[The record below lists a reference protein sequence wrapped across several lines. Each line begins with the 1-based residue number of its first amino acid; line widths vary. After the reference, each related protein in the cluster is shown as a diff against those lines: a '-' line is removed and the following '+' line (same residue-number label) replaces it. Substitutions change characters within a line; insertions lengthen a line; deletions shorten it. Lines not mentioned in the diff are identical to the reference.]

1 MCPSVRAHETTRLGS
16 QWGCPLY
23 SLRVIFHRSQSISST
38 ARTVFQ
44 SFGAAILAT
53 LICFP
58 LFAQG
63 NLGRI
68 LGTITD
74 ASGGSVAGATVTI
87 LDVQRGASRTL
98 TTDQSGQYVAPDLV
112 PGTYT
117 VRAESKGFRT
127 VEHTGLLLEV
137 GKDIRV
143 DLTLQPGEQSQTL
156 TVTGESPMVETT
168 NATLGGTLSNQTIN
182 DLPLNGR
189 NYINLLTLRPGVTI
203 YPGGGADTRSA
214 NGSRSE
220 DIGYLIDGLRGD
232 EAYTGESVL
241 NAPIPAG
248 DSASSLPIDAIQEFN
263 TEENPKAE
271 FGWKPG
277 AIVNAGLKSGTNTI
291 HGTAFAFG
299 RTTSLDARNFFDNA
313 PTPKN
318 PIALEQFGA
327 SVGGPIK
334 KDKLFYFA
342 NYEGQ
347 RYSVGSTYTT
357 DAPVTVAQPGG
368 GGAGC
373 STLTTGN
380 CSTSLIDACND
391 VLVTPGASISPLSAH
406 IAGLNPTTCARLPTN
421 FTAGPNESLFP
432 ENSGANPN
440 GIILGLVS
448 TNQQDNGVGKVD
460 YVINS
465 TNSISGMYFNG
476 RGGGIWND
484 RSDQPGL
491 PWMSNLQGRSQL
503 GEGSWTWTPKS
514 DFVNEFRVG
523 YSRFAESFLSVDA
536 NINPLAYGINTGV
549 TDPRFFGFPIIVIN
563 PFNGTF
569 RLGGNWPKIT
579 GPDGSIQVLDHV
591 SVVKGNHAL
600 KFGGEFIH
608 NTANP
613 FITQNGKGNIRF
625 KGLENFLEGNLK
637 NSPPLSSIL
646 LGDPARHLHNQ
657 QYAAFAQD
665 DWRVTPRLTV
675 NLGLRYEF
683 TSVPI
688 DSNNQLGNF
697 LPSVG
702 LVQVGHGVNS
712 IFNPDHKNFS
722 PRLGLAWDIQ
732 GNGKTVLRAGG
743 NIMYET
749 LPFNVFIAVA
759 NLLGLNQVPTGAATV
774 VNGVT
779 TPGTGTINVFTS
791 QLPGTGVLT
800 PRWQAQT
807 GACATGST
815 ACGSIFPTTP
825 ACGDGLTV
833 IPPGQTVPVTDPSPC
848 STEAVNPNLRSPYIS
863 TWTISLQRAITANLS
878 LELAYVGN
886 HGTKLPGLVNINQP
900 AAGSAY
906 GAAEIS
912 TCNSSLGN
920 TIPPSL
926 GGNLSG
932 LFSCDPSEAS
942 PAAAQANRPY
952 TLNGKFAYLG
962 QINQL
967 SNLDFSNYNGLQV
980 TLTQRASHGLS
991 FVAGYTYSHA
1001 LDEASSTYNADWL
1014 PVSSANPRLMYGT
1027 SDFDRT
1033 HVLTFSATYAIPG
1046 IKAPA
1051 QLLEGWEINT
1061 IVTLESGAPWSP
1073 ADLSNDFPGTDQI
1086 DELNTFGQYWNF
1098 TGNHADFKS
1107 GPHPIQCWS
1116 GYGGSAL
1123 AGCLQGAAIPNVP
1136 VTAPPAACSRAAT
1149 TTGGMNTLLN
1159 VGCYF
1164 QGNSVL
1170 TPPALGTIGNS
1181 TRNIFRD
1188 SGFRNLDL
1196 SVTKMFKYKERLTAQ
1211 FRAEFFNVL
1220 NHPEFANPFGPAGA
1234 GLNDPSIGYSGNF
1247 GCGCITPDQAAPNP
1261 VLGSGGARSIQLGLK
1276 LIY

>member
-1 MCPSVRAHETTRLGS
+1 LDVCHGLSFCPPKDKTKFSMGVFMN
-16 QWGCPLY
+16 
-23 SLRVIFHRSQSISST
+23 SLRLVFKQSQIR
-38 ARTVFQ
+38 ARTVFRYF
-44 SFGAAILAT
+44 SAAILVT
-53 LICFP
+53 LICSP
-58 LFAQG
+58 VFAQG

-74 ASGGSVAGATVTI
+74 ASGGSVSGATVTI
-87 LDVQRGASRTL
+87 IDVQRGASRTL
-98 TTDQSGQYVAPDLV
+98 TTDPAGQYVAPDLV

-117 VRAESKGFRT
+117 VRAEAKGFST
-127 VEHTGLLLEV
+127 IEHTGLLLEV

-143 DLTLQPGEQSQTL
+143 DLTVQPGEQSQTV
-156 TVTGESPMVETT
+156 TVTGELPMVETT

-299 RTTSLDARNFFDNA
+299 RTTSLDARNFFDHA

-357 DAPVTVAQPGG
+357 TAPVTVPLPGENS
-368 GGAGC
+368 GC
-373 STLTTGN
+373 STLAAGN
-380 CSTSLIDACND
+380 CQTSIIDACND
-391 VLVTPGASISPLSAH
+391 VIASGGTISPLSAH
-406 IAGLNPTTCARLPTN
+406 IAGLNPTTCVRMPTN
-421 FTAGPNESLFP
+421 FTPGANESLFP
-432 ENSGANPN
+432 ENNGANPN

-465 TNSISGMYFNG
+465 SHSLSGMYFNG

-484 RSDQPGL
+484 RADQPGSAWL
-491 PWMSNLQGRSQL
+491 SNLQGRTQL

-514 DFVNEFRVG
+514 SLVNEFRVG
-523 YSRFAESFLSVDA
+523 YSRFAESFLSVDS

-563 PFNGTF
+563 PFNGSF

-591 SVVKGNHAL
+591 SVVKGKHAF

-608 NTANP
+608 NSANP
-613 FITQNGKGNIRF
+613 FITQNGKGNLRF
-625 KGLENFLEGNLK
+625 KGLENFLQGNLK
-637 NSPPLSSIL
+637 DSAPLSSIL

-683 TSVPI
+683 SSVPI

-702 LVQVGHGVNS
+702 LVQVGHGENS
-712 IFNPDHKNFS
+712 VFNPDHRNFS
-722 PRLGLAWDIQ
+722 PRLGLAWDVQ
-732 GNGKTVLRAGG
+732 GNGKTVIRAGG

-779 TPGTGTINVFTS
+779 TPGTGNINVFTS
-791 QLPGTGVLT
+791 QLLGTGVLT
-800 PRWQAQT
+800 PSWNAQT
-807 GACATGST
+807 GACVTGSAT
-815 ACGSIFPTTP
+815 CGSIFPTTP
-825 ACGDGLTV
+825 ACGDGLN
-833 IPPGQTVPVTDPSPC
+833 GDPSPC

-863 TWTISLQRAITANLS
+863 TWTVTLQRAITANLS
-878 LELAYVGN
+878 LEVAYVGN
-886 HGTKLPGLVNINQP
+886 HGTKLPGLANINQP
-900 AAGSAY
+900 ALGSAY
-906 GAAEIS
+906 PAGEI
-912 TCNSSLGN
+912 TYCNSNPGTFPLAV
-920 TIPPSL
+920 
-926 GGNLSG
+926 GGNPLAP
-932 LFSCDPSEAS
+932 FSCDVSDAS
-942 PAAAQANRPY
+942 AVQAQTMRPF
-952 TLNGKFAYLG
+952 TLNGKYPYLG

-1033 HVLTFSATYAIPG
+1033 HVFTFSATYAIPA

-1051 QLLEGWEINT
+1051 QLLQGWEINS

-1086 DELNTFGQYWNF
+1086 DELNSFGQYWNF
-1098 TGNHADFKS
+1098 TGNHTDFKS
-1107 GPHPIQCWS
+1107 GPHPIPCWS

-1123 AGCLQGAAIPNVP
+1123 AGCPEGAPGSGA
-1136 VTAPPAACSRAAT
+1136 VTTLTDPPAACRTAAAT
-1149 TTGGMNTLLN
+1149 QGQLNTLYN
-1159 VGCYF
+1159 TGCYF

-1196 SVTKMFKYKERLTAQ
+1196 SVTKIFKYKERLTAQ

>member
-1 MCPSVRAHETTRLGS
+1 MGVFMNSFRLVFKQS
-16 QWGCPLY
+16 QI
-23 SLRVIFHRSQSISST
+23 R
-38 ARTVFQ
+38 ARTVFRYF
-44 SFGAAILAT
+44 SAAILAT
-53 LICFP
+53 LICSP
-58 LFAQG
+58 VFAQG

-74 ASGGSVAGATVTI
+74 ASGGSVSGATVTI
-87 LDVQRGASRTL
+87 IDVQRGASRTL
-98 TTDQSGQYVAPDLV
+98 TTDPAGQYVAPDLV

-117 VRAESKGFRT
+117 VRAEAKGFST
-127 VEHTGLLLEV
+127 IEHTGLLLEV

-143 DLTLQPGEQSQTL
+143 DLTVQPGEQSQTV
-156 TVTGESPMVETT
+156 TVTGELPMVETT

-357 DAPVTVAQPGG
+357 TAPVTVAQPGG
-368 GGAGC
+368 GGSGC

-391 VLVTPGASISPLSAH
+391 LLLTPGASISPLSAH
-406 IAGLNPTTCARLPTN
+406 IAGLNPTTCVRLPTN
-421 FTAGPNESLFP
+421 FTPGPNESLFP
-432 ENSGANPN
+432 ENHGANPN
-440 GIILGLVS
+440 GILLGLIS

-465 TNSISGMYFNG
+465 ANSISGMYFNG

-484 RSDQPGL
+484 RSDQPGAAWL
-491 PWMSNLQGRSQL
+491 SNLQGRTQL

-514 DFVNEFRVG
+514 NFVNEFRVG

-563 PFNGTF
+563 PFNASF

-591 SVVKGNHAL
+591 SVVKGKHAL

-608 NTANP
+608 NSANP

-625 KGLENFLEGNLK
+625 KGLENFLQGNLK
-637 NSPPLSSIL
+637 NSPPLTSIL

-702 LVQVGHGVNS
+702 LVQVGHGMNS

-722 PRLGLAWDIQ
+722 PRVGIAWDIQ

-774 VNGVT
+774 VNGVS
-779 TPGTGTINVFTS
+779 TPGIGNINVFTS
-791 QLPGTGVLT
+791 QLGSGVLT

-833 IPPGQTVPVTDPSPC
+833 TPPGQIVPVTDPSPC

-863 TWTISLQRAITANLS
+863 TWTISLQRAITPNLS

-900 AAGSAY
+900 ALGSSYPVGEVAF
-906 GAAEIS
+906 
-912 TCNSSLGN
+912 CNSN
-920 TIPPSL
+920 PANAT
-926 GGNLSG
+926 
-932 LFSCDPSEAS
+932 FACDPSDAQPS
-942 PAAAQANRPY
+942 LAQANRPY
-952 TLNGKFAYLG
+952 TLNGKFPYLG

-980 TLTQRASHGLS
+980 TLTQRTSHGLS

-1014 PVSSANPRLMYGT
+1014 PVSSAQPRLMYGT

-1051 QLLEGWEINT
+1051 QLLQGWEVNS
-1061 IVTLESGAPWSP
+1061 IVTLMSGAPWSP

-1116 GYGGSAL
+1116 GSGGSAL
-1123 AGCLQGAAIPNVP
+1123 PGCLLVSM
-1136 VTAPPAACSRAAT
+1136 PAACLNAAKT
-1149 TTGGMNTLLN
+1149 MGEMNTLLN
-1159 VGCYF
+1159 VGCYI

-1188 SGFRNLDL
+1188 SGLRNLDL
-1196 SVTKMFKYKERLTAQ
+1196 SVTKIFRYKERLTAQ